1 MSSIG
6 PTEHRTLAIEAN
18 NSTWEFLDREPGS
31 LSALDNEEMTRRAY
45 AAAYHWSRAENA
57 TVINEVRASWLIAK
71 VWIHQSRGDLALPI
85 SIRCID
91 LCLANNIAD
100 FDLAYVYEA
109 KARSLACI
117 GDLDGAREAKQ
128 FASLVAIAD
137 EEDRQLVQAD
147 LAKGPWFELS

>member
-6 PTEHRTLAIEAN
+6 PAEHRKLAIEAN
-18 NSTWEFLDREPGS
+18 NSTWEFLDRESGS
-31 LSALDNEEMTRRAY
+31 LSALDSEEMTRRAY

-57 TVINEVRASWLIAK
+57 TVINEIRASWLIAK

-91 LCLANNIAD
+91 MCLANNIAD
-100 FDLAYVYEA
+100 FDLAYVYET
-109 KARSLACI
+109 KARSLACM
-117 GDLDGAREAKQ
+117 GDLDGAREAKLC
-128 FASLVAIAD
+128 ASLVAIAD
-137 EEDRQLVQAD
+137 EEDRNLVQAD